1 MLLMARVFR
10 DATLRLHSQR
20 CHRDSCVLAQVP
32 TPIMRSM
39 SGITR
44 DEVAHLASL
53 ARLKLTD
60 DELDHYSEQLAAILD
75 SVASVSE
82 VAADDVPATSHPVP
96 MINVFRDDV
105 VVPGLTREQ
114 VLSGAPAS
122 EDNKFRVPRI
132 LDEEQS

>member
-1 MLLMARVFR
+1 
-10 DATLRLHSQR
+10 
-20 CHRDSCVLAQVP
+20 
-32 TPIMRSM
+32 M